1 MKRVSVMAQQNS
13 TSTVPPDLLTVEEA
27 AQVLRIGRSNAYEL
41 VRRWLATDGADG
53 VPALRVGDLLR
64 VPRHGLEEW
73 IGGPITWPL
82 GDPEVVATAASITSI
97 DVDRSAPRRRRTT
110 RSEQPSLPLPS

>member
-1 MKRVSVMAQQNS
+1 MSVMTQRNS

-27 AQVLRIGRSNAYEL
+27 ARVLRIGRTNAYEL
-41 VRRWLATDGADG
+41 VRRWLATGGAEG
-53 VPALRVGDLLR
+53 VPALRVGHLLR

-73 IGGPITWPL
+73 S
-82 GDPEVVATAASITSI
+82 VVRSPGRSEIPRSSPSASITAI
-97 DVDRSAPRRRRTT
+97 DIDRSAPRRRRTT